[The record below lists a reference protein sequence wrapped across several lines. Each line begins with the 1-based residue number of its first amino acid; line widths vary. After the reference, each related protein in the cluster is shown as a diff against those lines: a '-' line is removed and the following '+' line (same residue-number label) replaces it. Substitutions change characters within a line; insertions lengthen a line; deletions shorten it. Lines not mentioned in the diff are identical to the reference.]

1 MSELTDHARSEQ
13 IALAARSIL
22 TARQLEAF
30 RYYVEEE
37 WSYNRISIQMG
48 ITETRARALV
58 QRAVQKINIH
68 FDKEAVT

>member
-1 MSELTDHARSEQ
+1 MSTDDIRSEQ
-13 IALAARSIL
+13 IRIAANSIL

-68 FDKEAVT
+68 LGEVAA